1 MPQICTICR
10 HRERSE
16 IDTALIRNESL
27 RNIAEQFGTTVASL
41 HRHRPHIPQALAL
54 AKQAEQAVEATSL
67 LDGLKSLT
75 TRLNRI
81 AEKAEEERAWSS
93 ATSAIREIR
102 CCLTLLAQIRGELQ
116 LGTNMNINVA
126 VTLLRVQTT
135 VLSTTPDDFAQFWKE
150 VLEKASEE
158 QIAAAYA
165 ALPDRAVQENR
176 PDLSALT
183 NEELQTLERLAT
195 KVSKR

>member
-1 MPQICTICR
+1 
-10 HRERSE
+10 
-16 IDTALIRNESL
+16 
-27 RNIAEQFGTTVASL
+27 
-41 HRHRPHIPQALAL
+41 
-54 AKQAEQAVEATSL
+54 
-67 LDGLKSLT
+67 
-75 TRLNRI
+75 LNRI
-81 AEKAEEERAWSS
+81 VEKAEEERAWSS

-150 VLEKASEE
+150 VIEKASKQ

-165 ALPDRAVQENR
+165 ALPDRAVQDNR

-183 NEELQTLERLAT
+183 IEELQTLERLAS